1 MDPYHYKNKKILSP
15 LDKNPIEEKVVSSTI
30 ESDSGEE
37 ETNKSTEET
46 KKGAGED
53 NPSILDHLT
62 ELRKQ
67 LIKSIIVFLLVFV
80 AVFSTINIWFPY
92 ITKGNKLIVLSPM
105 EVISF
110 YTSISAMLAFGLTVP
125 LLCHFLW
132 QFVKPGLNENENRF
146 FSLYSPVILLLF
158 LSGIAFGYYIV
169 NPLSY
174 QFLVGL
180 GSIHFEVMI
189 SAQEYARFLLLTT
202 MPIGLLFELPVAA
215 LFLSNI
221 GLITS
226 VSMKKFR
233 KWSYIVLAVLS
244 GLITPPDF
252 FSQLIILIPM
262 IGLYEASI
270 FIVTRNER
278 RIVSET
284 EGTSAI

>member
-1 MDPYHYKNKKILSP
+1 MDPYHYKNKKILSS

-53 NPSILDHLT
+53 NPSIFDHLT

-67 LIKSIIVFLLVFV
+67 LIKIIIFFLLVFV

-132 QFVKPGLNENENRF
+132 QFVK
-146 FSLYSPVILLLF
+146 
-158 LSGIAFGYYIV
+158 
-169 NPLSY
+169 
-174 QFLVGL
+174 
-180 GSIHFEVMI
+180 
-189 SAQEYARFLLLTT
+189 
-202 MPIGLLFELPVAA
+202 
-215 LFLSNI
+215 
-221 GLITS
+221 
-226 VSMKKFR
+226 
-233 KWSYIVLAVLS
+233 
-244 GLITPPDF
+244 
-252 FSQLIILIPM
+252 
-262 IGLYEASI
+262 
-270 FIVTRNER
+270 
-278 RIVSET
+278 
-284 EGTSAI
+284 